1 VKPFQLGLSLIPV
14 VIIVIG
20 LIGWVVTLRGN
31 IDSAL
36 GSIQELQEAQYD
48 DTDLVER
55 VQDLAIQAEESMT
68 KVMWVM
74 EEYGPAIESIRDR
87 ELDTEMADRVAD
99 IVTRQ
104 AVVENEMRQI
114 MSDHSGFADVL
125 YQLGE
130 SGLIETKGY
139 PLARGILPGGG
150 MPTIRERMADRLAG
164 QRYYQCRIHQAV
176 GPGLSGGIRRP
187 AHPVHLRTRARM
199 FQRSG
204 RRTSYSGRAGPYPLA

>member
-1 VKPFQLGLSLIPV
+1 MKPFQLGLSLIPV

-36 GSIQELQEAQYD
+36 ESIEELRESQYD

-114 MSDHSGFADVL
+114 MSDHAGFADVL
-125 YQLGE
+125 YELGE
-130 SGLIETKGY
+130 SGLIE
-139 PLARGILPGGG
+139 R
-150 MPTIRERMADRLAG
+150 REYG
-164 QRYYQCRIHQAV
+164 NYK
-176 GPGLSGGIRRP
+176 
-187 AHPVHLRTRARM
+187 
-199 FQRSG
+199 
-204 RRTSYSGRAGPYPLA
+204 